1 MRKTLRR
8 FGWTDDYKGMESE
21 VDTSDV
27 AALTA
32 PDDRQLVEGLVRGE
46 RPAFKSLY
54 DRHARAVHLYVAS
67 IVRDSQLVDEVTQE
81 AWLTLWARRASI
93 SLAGESVLP
102 WLFVTARHKSLNR
115 LARARKLSREVELEE
130 TVLLPSGSD
139 ATVAVDID
147 EILAVIGRIVASM
160 PVLDREIYLLCLR
173 DGASYESAAQALG
186 INHGAVRNRLFR
198 IRRALRTGIAT
209 DGGWK

>member
-1 MRKTLRR
+1 V
-8 FGWTDDYKGMESE
+8 GTDDYKGMESE
-21 VDTSDV
+21 VDQTDV

-32 PDDRQLVEGLVRGE
+32 PDDRSLVEALVRGE
-46 RPAFKSLY
+46 RLAFKALY

-93 SLAGESVLP
+93 SLAGASILP

-115 LARARKLSREVELEE
+115 LARARKQSREIELKE
-130 TVLLPSGSD
+130 TVLMPSGND
-139 ATVAVDID
+139 ASLAVDLS
-147 EILAVIGRIVASM
+147 EILAVVERIVASM
-160 PVLDREIYLLCLR
+160 PELDRELYVLCLR
-173 DGASYESAAQALG
+173 DGASYESAARSLG

-198 IRRALRTGIAT
+198 IRRALRAGIAT